1 MKKELTLIEITQD
14 REFLSELSA
23 LIKMNGIL
31 TIANGRLSLSF
42 QTENASIARRMYS
55 LIKYFYKVHINISVR
70 KKLKLKKN
78 NVYICRLDQDV
89 KAILTDLY
97 ILNDDYT
104 MRLDIAEELID
115 TEEKKKAYLTTSRSA
130 LPVSISSSRGV
141 HAAANTGASYSS
153 VSSSCSPCSS

>member
-1 MKKELTLIEITQD
+1 LSYASDMKKELTLIEITQD

-70 KKLKLKKN
+70 KKLKLKKLN
-78 NVYICRLDQDV
+78 ITKQNSEKLIELFKNQEKVSCANLADYLNISERTANRLLL
-89 KAILTDLY
+89 KLEENSLAISNL
-97 ILNDDYT
+97 IKINRGRPKKIYT
-104 MRLDIAEELID
+104 F
-115 TEEKKKAYLTTSRSA
+115 SF
-130 LPVSISSSRGV
+130 
-141 HAAANTGASYSS
+141 
-153 VSSSCSPCSS
+153 